1 MLLTSWVRS
10 FRQSLKNRRR
20 GNRRGLDWQTQ
31 SLHSDAGRRSRN
43 TEQLEDRML
52 LTAFVVD
59 QQFVDANSGSI
70 NISNSTID
78 VDSDG
83 TPEFDSIV
91 FDDATISGVG
101 GVGINVNLSD
111 LTLNRIVFQGVQL
124 GDQATG
130 DNQTSGIN
138 ITLNNIDLEAIA
150 FDDTT
155 VFSGFG
161 GGVDVDL
168 TDVQVRDLT
177 FFDSSVIGGLNAGVS
192 IDVASVSRNA
202 SINELAISGTTI
214 DGLSITAVGLQKPVI
229 GVSQTNPIV
238 VTVPDHGLQT
248 GAEVKIQGVGGVAAA
263 NTRATITVLDEN
275 TFSLDNVD
283 GSLESAYSGGGTLT
297 ATTDLNNVRIVESN
311 ITGTSGQDGIAISL
325 TDARAPGLTIQENVA
340 IDSIDLSMTRTP
352 IDGLQIRDN
361 ETINAN
367 RPQVN
372 AINFD
377 LNESTLTNIV
387 IDGNVVDGS
396 ASASGGE
403 GVVFNSV
410 DSNVYGSFANN
421 TVQSTLGSGLKF
433 VGSASA
439 AFQTENRGPLV
450 FDFSSLFAETSLTAT
465 ATANA
470 TTLQVVDGRAFQ
482 AQQVVLIGDEQLFVE
497 AVSGN
502 TLTVRRGER
511 GTLALEHASGSR
523 VRSVSSSASGVPRTI
538 SGNTFDS
545 NSGAGVS
552 ADLAPGASLVA
563 DLTTNTFLFNEGGG
577 VDVTAKDTR
586 AVETEIARGGISRT
600 STTLNVVDASVFGDF
615 ETPFD
620 IAIEGEVLTVTS
632 ISGNTL
638 TVLRGVNGT
647 AASFHDTNTK
657 VYSTA
662 GDGFVLN
669 IGGVSDADGNIF
681 DRNLTG
687 AISVTLQDEAAGVV
701 DIRNNVIVSTDDPL
715 FNRAGNG
722 TVPTDVQ
729 SEAHAIE
736 IQLVGTQVDDEA
748 TAILRRST
756 IDGNLI
762 GARTVALLA
771 TDVPLGSSSFSVDD
785 ASVFVAGEQVRIDS
799 EVLTIA
805 GISTV
810 TNVLTLTGGTTQVH
824 AAGAP
829 ILPLTGINDGVTT
842 PVSASNEGRGI
853 DVFFE
858 EQTAVEDLQIT
869 NNFIV
874 ANQNDGVRIR
884 REDDGVARTVNPA
897 VGQNRAITIA
907 SNTINANAENPTE
920 EVLDPGVTEEFGA
933 GVEIISL
940 NGSQDVLDVE
950 VRDNSIIGNRNGNA
964 GLLRDGRGV
973 LIRAE
978 ADSQV
983 LVDIIRNTIT
993 FHDGDGIRYETRED
1007 SATDLRDITGRIL
1020 SNTISMNDGDGID
1033 LQGHFGFY
1041 QDPVVIGQAGVDSEG
1056 RSLGNIIT
1064 NNQNHGIQVIRGGNL
1079 TVTNNDLSG
1088 NGRGRD
1094 ARLGQNTGSD
1104 VSFESSDGGAT
1115 SIIGSGL
1122 FVSPF
1127 FDPIGSQDTVNIV
1140 VDQNTITGNTQMGID
1155 INAETGAT
1163 NVFSTIRDNQVTGN
1177 LNDGIEISG
1186 SINTTLL
1193 GNDVQSNAGRGL
1205 DILNYNSS
1213 DSNYLIGD
1221 GLETGRNTFVGNG
1234 HEGVFYVNSAESQNQ
1249 NLISSDPDT
1258 MRADGSIATSP
1269 NAILQIDTNTI
1280 SDNGQT
1286 TTFSASGLVMR
1297 IGSADGGT
1305 GFFDSND
1312 PGDEV
1317 GVGAPYGD
1325 SNSALGLFGTIS
1337 ARTNARV
1344 VSNAFEGNFG
1354 DDVQIIPF
1362 VSTVDPGHTT
1372 GEWHDAGQTNSPNF
1386 AVGTH
1391 NSDPL
1396 ARLNLDFS
1404 GNSGNGIDVISPVFL
1419 SSYDSLDRTFKSRDS
1434 ADSQEAGQVDG
1445 DGSAGGPFPNG
1456 VRERSITQIPARTGQ
1471 GIGFWDGIAGFA
1483 LEPIVSIN
1491 PADTPVDIVD
1501 VRDGVLA
1508 VDGTEDLIVTTATP
1522 HGFTDGFGGFASF
1535 NESVQIAGVRGQT
1548 AIGSQ
1553 LHTANGS
1560 YYIDVLSPTTF
1571 SLRGTAGHGG
1581 PDYSFGG
1588 TATQTP
1594 GGTFLYPGV
1603 GPSTLRIANG
1613 FDTSG
1618 SNPQN
1623 EFDGGDNF
1631 TDTTITHAW
1640 ETWVPLDEVNG
1651 VITDVQVSPTAGSVR
1666 ITSPNHG
1673 LNTHRTIRIDGV
1685 LGAEEINTNST
1696 RVTVIDADTF
1706 DIVGG
1711 LDDPY
1716 IQGGEW
1722 VTVDHSFIAPAS
1734 PTFALTDVVDV
1745 SPDPLASNVG
1755 VVTVNFTEPIT
1766 NVSIDDFRLTRDGR
1780 PVDISGISVVQVTP
1794 QQYTLDLSSV
1804 TAAEGQYNL
1813 TVDNTFPEA
1822 SIVAPSDTS
1831 LLGPIGVVTINFT
1844 ENVTG
1849 VDITDFILTRD
1860 VGDGNGAVAQ
1870 NLTALQD
1877 SNGVFGANLA
1887 VTQVSASQYSIDLSG
1902 ITDEVGSYRLSLLAP
1917 RADVTIDPIVQP
1929 NSAGNPIVIR
1939 SQSPHG
1945 LSTGM
1950 EVTIDEVRNDYATG
1964 ADARPNGEQFIITV
1978 LDEFEFEL
1986 NGTTSNGANASGG
1999 VWRFDPE
2006 IVDEVGRPYGIDN
2019 SSRNDPNNPTLAD
2032 ATITWS
2038 RANAAPVADIVD
2050 IAPDPRNTALDTAR
2064 VVFSEPVRITQVNVT
2079 DFRLT
2084 RDIGNGLVPLDING
2098 TASISAVDPDP
2109 TGAFATTFELT
2120 NLSSFT
2126 GQDATY
2132 RLRLITTDSS
2142 RITDQQGSLLQFE
2155 ATDEWVMVTTGPAP
2169 FILPVFPDPRPNQ
2182 PVNPPLTIPVSFN
2195 EAVTGVDLADA
2206 ATHFTLL
2213 RDIGDGNGPQNVPLI
2228 NPANSQPLTITMISG
2243 TDYQVDLTPVVQDAG
2258 GVLID
2263 GTYTFT
2269 LNRGTGITAVSD
2281 GEELAVDAFDTWV
2294 QDGTAPTAEI
2304 LDLTPNPRVADA
2316 GIVTVRFSEQVVG
2329 VASLNAATDFQ
2340 LTLDIGDG
2348 NGPQPISIAGIPV
2361 RPIAPV
2367 DFSGT
2372 PVADPF
2378 SAGLYSDTFVID
2390 LSDVTAVDGRYVLS
2404 LQDSGGVVD
2413 RAGNTLTATAEV
2425 GSLSGGI
2432 NASVTTITTDDGQ
2445 QYRREDIIE
2454 VDAERML
2461 VLAVSGNGLTVVRAQ
2476 DGTAAASHADGA
2488 VIRKVT
2494 STVWTLIAKE
2504 PDSPI
2509 IDSTFPVPA
2518 VVTNPRV
2525 VDPAFSLQRQ
2535 LIPNAAVGDAVETFF
2550 VDVTPPSV
2558 VPGSVNVTPDPRST
2572 AVGILTIDFTEPV
2585 AGFNLTDLVLT
2596 RDGNPVSLNGLT
2608 LNQVTQSRYTID
2620 LNLTTGAPGDYV
2632 LSIQG
2637 AGSLIE
2643 DLAGNPI
2650 SATLINLDSW
2660 TVENIGPSATVS
2672 VTPDPR
2678 TTPANNVQVSFTKE
2692 VEVAQVDVSDFKL
2705 ERDTGSGFTD
2715 IVLTGASIVAN
2726 SPSGGFDDSFT
2737 LDLSAAGLTDV
2748 EATYRL
2754 TLVASDSGI
2763 VDLAGIELTSD
2774 ASDIWVLDNTN
2785 PTVDI
2790 IDIAP
2795 DPRQTE
2801 VQTVNII
2808 FNEGVT
2814 GVDIADFVLLKDS
2827 APVDISG
2834 LTVTQQTALRYT
2846 LDLSSVTTDDATY
2859 ELRLVTTDGATPIQ
2873 DLGGNALLADGTLG
2887 VADTAALD
2895 GWFKGVDIV
2904 NPTVDIVDVSTPRA
2918 NAVGIV
2924 TLRFSEDVVGVDIND
2939 IELELDTGSGSN
2951 PVDISGLVVN
2961 PSPGSATEYQLD
2973 LSTVTSTQG
2982 TYTLRVV
2989 TTDVGSPIVD
2999 AAGNALAQSFGA
3011 GVADEITFVVQ
3022 TIDPA
3027 ATIET
3032 VTPDPRLRAVGVL
3045 SVTFSQPVQ
3054 GVDLADF
3061 TLTRDTG
3068 SGAQPVSLRNA
3079 TLEQSPAGADEYF
3092 LDLSKTTGSDGVY
3105 TLTLTAEGS
3114 GITAISTGDPMTSDA
3129 IESWATITTITV
3141 NTMND
3146 TVDVS
3151 PGDGVVADSS
3161 GNVSLRAAI
3170 MEANALAG
3178 DDVVVLPAGE
3188 YTLSIGG
3195 VGEDFGASGD
3205 LDVRDVGSRLT
3216 IRGAGAD
3223 VTTIDAA
3230 SLERVFHVF
3239 AGATLDIEGVT
3250 ITGGLVTGS
3259 EDGGGLR
3266 NDGGTVTITDSVITG
3281 NVSQDDAGGINNTGN
3296 LTLTRVTVSDNSAAR
3311 TGGGVR
3317 NSGQLTIVESTI
3329 GGEHDAT
3336 DPLAPDFRNT
3346 AVLGGGGIINLTGGT
3361 LTASNSTISGNVS
3374 TTSQGAGLFSI
3385 GRGTLTNVTV
3395 SNNEA
3400 AAEGG
3405 GIAVAGG
3412 LTELRNTVVA
3422 GNVSTTST
3430 VDIFDAT
3437 AGASLD
3443 SSGNN
3448 LIGDNTGAAVAFP
3461 DPAPNPNPNLNGD
3474 FVGTAA
3480 TPIDPLLGAL
3490 TDNGGATLTHSPLF
3504 GSPLIDAGGL
3514 TSSVLDQR
3522 GITRDLNG
3530 VDIGAVEFGG
3540 FFVNS
3545 TADSIDVNP
3554 GDGIVADSF
3563 GRRTLRAAIMEA
3575 NALPGENAIQLGE
3588 GTHELSLTE
3597 IDTTPPTADIV
3608 DVTPDPLSAQSTLL
3622 DPVDEIVVNF
3632 SEPVQGIDLLD
3643 ASTNFTLTFDDGTGP
3658 VPVPL
3663 TGITVRQDSD
3673 TQYVLEG
3680 LTTLLSQ
3687 DGLYDLR
3694 LITTGITD
3702 FALAPNTLTDDLLAP
3717 AANVGAFDSFV
3728 RGADVFAPTAILS
3741 QVTTPRT
3748 TNPGAVSL
3756 TFSESVFG
3764 VDLSS
3769 NPANFSLAYD
3779 DDGGAGPNAPQVVAL
3794 NAVAVQQITASEYVL
3809 DLTTVLDFSGLT
3821 DPGEYSLT
3829 FDGTAT
3835 TIFDFSAN
3843 QFTGTPL
3850 STTWVIQPDTTPP
3863 SADIV
3868 DISPDPRIGAV
3879 GVTTIDFTEDVTG
3892 VDLANADTDFDLF
3905 RDIDGFGAGAAATK
3919 IDISGLTVTQV
3930 TDSQYTVDLSTVTAG
3945 DGEYRFV
3952 VRTDGMV
3959 RDLAG
3964 ALLDS
3969 TLGAGDVAE
3978 DFWATGDTFVSVSSV
3993 DAASFGDLDI
4003 TSGDL
4008 VIIGSSESTSIID
4021 ANQIDRVF
4029 DVFSGTSL
4037 SLQNLTVTGGQ
4048 TVGGNDGG
4056 GVRSFGTLAVADS
4069 TLTGNTT
4076 DANGG
4081 AIYTAAAGTASTL
4094 SGNITATDAALAVS
4108 NVAVFPTQP
4117 GFVILVGNEQ
4127 MRVESI
4133 NGAVFS
4139 VTRAVNGSTATVHSA
4154 GATVSLVDLSLSNT
4168 TIVTNNADFGAG
4180 VFNDGGTVTV
4190 TGSSIENNVAATD
4203 GGGVYNDR
4211 TATLNVVGSTL
4222 VLNSSGRDGGGVY
4235 NNDSATT
4242 SISDSTLNGN
4252 IAVRNGGGLFN
4263 EIVAVANLNNTRFSA
4278 NTAGDGGGVYNEDGQ
4293 VVISGGSLIANVSS
4307 GDGGGLLATSSAV
4320 TTVDGTSI
4328 SGNRSAG
4335 DGGAFANDGSLNIS
4349 NSTVASNTADGDGAA
4364 IANSS
4369 VVSIDTVTFSANAA
4383 VGSGGAIYNQS
4394 VGNVNLAAS
4403 TISNNTAGADGGGIA
4418 NVGSARLTFGTST
4431 LDGNTAGNRGGG
4443 LFHSSAVTATVTEG
4457 TISNNSAANGGGIGA
4472 LGAIQATNSTVSGNQ
4487 ASANGGGIN
4496 NGADSTYLNV
4506 TIVNNSADANGG
4518 GVFNSSLFG
4527 PARLKNTIVA
4537 RNTAATGADVNGD
4550 GFVSQGNNL
4559 IGDGS
4564 TVTVFVNGIGGNLV
4578 GATGTEID
4586 PLISPLQDNGGATV
4600 THALLFGSPARD
4612 AGNNVGVT
4620 ANDQRGFDRRFD
4632 GDGDG
4637 TTTVDIGA
4645 FESGLTV
4652 NSFLDTVDVNPGDR
4666 SSADLAGNSTLRAA
4680 IMEAN
4685 AQPGAD
4691 SIVLLPGTYRLTLA
4705 GRDENNALA
4714 GDLDVTET
4722 LTIIGAGDGSTIIDA
4737 AGLDRA
4743 FHVIAGASLNLMG
4756 VTVINGD
4763 ADLGGAI
4770 LNQGELNLQNVS
4782 VSDSSARLGGGIYND
4797 ITQGELDGSILAGD
4811 TTITVS
4817 DVTDFPRQAGFT
4829 ITIDSEELR
4838 VDSISGSTFTV
4849 TRGVNG
4855 TVANAHVDGAT
4866 VTFSGTATV
4875 SLNDANVINNEA
4887 LLNGGGIYNN
4897 DQLVISTST
4906 VSSNVAGVRGG
4917 GIYNTETV
4925 TIDESTLDGNLA
4937 EVNGGAIYNEGTVNG
4952 AFSSVTITGSTLSN
4966 NEAGVQGGAIF
4977 NSDRLTLN
4985 NSTISGNSTGS
4996 EGGAIYNTGVSQQ
5009 VTSTVAQAS
5018 LTVVLDFIEPGQA
5031 PFVDAIGNPQGAF
5044 DVTAFGFQASEF
5056 DIVTQAVLDTV
5067 NQHYLAIPT
5076 SDIDGRS
5083 PIPQDMQ
5090 LDIEFVIGDV
5100 GTAPSNGATEFYYV
5114 TIGSDL
5120 SGTAPLGV
5128 AFLSSIR
5135 NAAGNPNG
5143 AFNSGDPV
5151 GTVYSD
5157 NIQGLGGLTPSNALT
5172 SGDLFFTANAIA
5184 GTTSHEIGHAL
5195 SLLHLNSAGA
5205 VTPTGAGPIMGT
5217 GAIDTPNQ
5225 ARILTREFAY
5235 TGQNAQAGGATQMHV
5250 QQLVGALG
5258 LRAAPV
5264 TSQSPGVGFLNISNS
5279 TIVNNT
5285 SDLEGGGIVNATG
5298 STAQLRNSIVAANV
5312 ANNANATA
5320 LNADNDVRGAFTS
5333 LNTNF
5338 IGDSGTASG
5347 FINGFR
5353 GDQVGSEFSPLDP
5366 VFGALASNGGGTQT
5380 HELLPGS
5387 PAIDAGDNS
5396 GGEPT
5401 DQRNGQ
5407 RPTDTTADIGA
5418 FEVQQNSLRITDVTA
5433 VEGNSGS
5440 TEFIFSVVL
5449 DVATAEPITVSY
5461 GTIQGTATQ
5470 GSDFLGMAG
5479 TLVFAP
5485 GELSKTITVEVNG
5498 DTTTES
5504 NEEFIV
5510 QLFNPINAVVSDG
5523 QGVGTILND
5532 DAIVTFADVE
5542 VVEGDSGSATATFNV
5557 VLSNATSESISL
5569 GYQTAAGTATPGL
5582 SAVGGDYIEAS
5593 GTLTFAPGETS
5604 KSFTVAVNGDTTV
5617 EDFETFVANLTLT
5630 SGSVQLPDPQA
5641 VGTIQNDDI
5650 AFVDISD
5657 ETVTELT
5664 GANNSVSFTVAL
5676 TTLNAFDV
5684 TVDVQTVD
5692 GTATSGND
5700 YVALPPTTVT
5710 IPAGMLSV
5718 TQDVTVI
5725 GDTDFE
5731 GGATG
5736 TPETFDLE
5744 YVMNTITR
5752 DGGIAS
5758 GTLGNSG
5765 TASITD
5771 DELPPTVWVIR
5782 VNGAGTQGEVL
5793 RDGTDDGVFNPLF
5806 VRNFN
5811 LTGASETVDGDPGTQ
5826 NDRFIVDFVNGNPI
5840 PDGGLFINGG
5850 DQTSGDSLEVID
5862 GSGTF
5867 TFDSVVYTST
5877 DFDAGTILIDDG
5889 DTVPLVRT
5897 ITYDELEPV
5906 LDTVAAV
5913 DRTFTINSVA
5923 NPGDHRIDV
5932 ADAGGRT
5939 IISDNGTT
5947 AFESVEFANPTN
5959 SLTLNAGD
5967 GSNTITVGA
5976 LDATFAAAVN
5986 AGTRSVTINA
5996 EDGADNLD
6004 ATATNIALSLVG
6016 GDGADTLLSGGQ
6028 MDTIDGGAG
6037 NDSLDGGAGNDSLVG
6052 GADDDIAKGG
6062 AGIDTIDGGAGNDSI
6077 EGGAD
6082 GDTLIGGTEDDTILG
6097 EDGDDNIDGGT
6108 GADSL
6113 DGGAG
6118 NDTITGG
6125 DGGDEI
6131 AGGSGQDSL
6140 DGGGDADTIDGGAD
6154 NDVVL
6159 GGSGTDVVAGG
6170 DGDDSVDGG
6179 ADNDTLSGGGGMDTL
6194 NGGTGDDQV
6203 SEVAVDAE
6211 SIVLT
6216 DTTLTVGGLADSVTS
6231 VDEFILT
6238 GGDLSSFIDA
6248 SGYTLG
6254 NVTISGEGGDD
6265 TLIGSQGDDFINGGS
6280 GNDTLTGG
6288 LGNDSML
6295 GGAGSD
6301 SADGG
6306 SANDTLIGNSGNDT
6320 LNGGAGLDSIDGGSG
6335 NDIIDGGDD
6344 SDTVLA
6350 GAGSDSVDGG
6360 LGNDRIL
6367 GQGQDDT
6374 LNGDDG
6380 DDTLIGGTGGDMIRG
6395 GAGIDNLNGNSGRD
6409 DLDGGADDDTAFG
6422 GAGQDTLTG
6431 GQGIDNLDGQGS
6443 SFDTIRIV
6451 GEATDDVFTLDRSNN
6466 FNLLR
6471 KTSGTTY
6478 GVNFKRTETIEINT
6492 FDGNDTINVI
6502 GDLLGSDGDAAFV
6515 VDFGNGNNSLDAS
6528 LNTDAGKRFVVTA
6541 GTGNDTLVGSAGD
6554 DNLNGASG
6562 DDSIEGGSGEDT
6574 LTGAA
6579 GADVLNGGAGAD
6591 LINGG
6596 TENDTIS
6603 GGSEIDTLNAGDGDD
6618 SVRGGDGNDLINGED
6633 GNDLLYGDAGNDS
6646 ILGGRD
6652 DDSIDG
6658 GANDDTIFGERGFD
6672 VIKGG
6677 DGTDSLVGGD
6687 HNDTIDGGNGN
6698 DLVNGN
6704 LGNDVLLGGA
6714 DNDTILGGSDA
6725 DTLVGG
6731 TGADDIR
6738 GQGSSGDIQVGET
6751 ALAGTAD
6758 DTPDA
6763 GDTFDSVAEIDNA
6776 FVLDTAILDKLNSF

>member
-161 GGVDVDL
+161 GGVDIDL
-168 TDVQVRDLT
+168 VDVQMQDLT
-177 FFDSSVIGGLNAGVS
+177 FFNSSVVGGLNAGVS

-202 SINELAISGTTI
+202 SIDELAISGTTI

-450 FDFSSLFAETSLTAT
+450 FDFSSLFAETSLAAT

-502 TLTVRRGER
+502 ILTVRRGER

-563 DLTTNTFLFNEGGG
+563 DLTTNTFRFNEGGG

-785 ASVFVAGEQVRIDS
+785 ASVFVVGEQVRIDS

-824 AAGAP
+824 ASGAP

-842 PVSASNEGRGI
+842 PISASNEGRGI

-1079 TVTNNDLSG
+1079 TVTNNNLSG

-1104 VSFESSDGGAT
+1104 VSFGSSDGGAT

-1127 FDPIGSQDTVNIV
+1127 FEPIGSQGTVNIV

-1155 INAETGAT
+1155 INAETGST

-1205 DILNYNSS
+1205 DILNYNTS

-1305 GFFDSND
+1305 GLFDSND

-1445 DGSAGGPFPNG
+1445 NGSAGGPFPNG

-1999 VWRFDPE
+1999 VWRFDPG

-2109 TGAFATTFELT
+2109 AGAFATTFDLRD
-2120 NLSSFT
+2120 LSSFT

-2169 FILPVFPDPRPNQ
+2169 FVLPVFPDPRPNQ
-2182 PVNPPLTIPVSFN
+2182 LVNPPLTIPVSFN
-2195 EAVTGVDLADA
+2195 EAVTGVDLANA

-2269 LNRGTGITAVSD
+2269 LNRETGIVAVSD

-2348 NGPQPISIAGIPV
+2348 NGPQSVNIAGIPV
-2361 RPIAPV
+2361 RPVAPV
-2367 DFSGT
+2367 DFSGA

-2404 LQDSGGVVD
+2404 LRDSGGVVD
-2413 RAGNTLTATAEV
+2413 RAGNTLTATVAV
-2425 GSLSGGI
+2425 GALSGGI

-2454 VDAERML
+2454 VGTERML
-2461 VLAVSGNGLTVVRAQ
+2461 VLAVSGDELTVARAQ
-2476 DGTAAASHADGA
+2476 DGTAAASHSDGTA
-2488 VIRKVT
+2488 IRKVT

-2504 PDSPI
+2504 PDTPI

-2550 VDVTPPSV
+2550 VDVTPPAV

-2585 AGFNLTDLVLT
+2585 VGFNLTDLVLT
-2596 RDGNPVSLNGLT
+2596 RDGNPVSLNGLV

-2620 LNLTTGAPGDYV
+2620 LNLTTGASGDYV

-2650 SATLINLDSW
+2650 SASLINLDSW
-2660 TVENIGPSATVS
+2660 TVENIGPSATVV
-2672 VTPDPR
+2672 VTQDPR

-2715 IVLTGASIVAN
+2715 IVLIGASIVAN

-2763 VDLAGIELTSD
+2763 VDQAGIELSAD
-2774 ASDIWVLDNTN
+2774 AFDVWVLDNTN

-2795 DPRQTE
+2795 DPRQAE
-2801 VQTVNII
+2801 VGAVNII
-2808 FNEGVT
+2808 FDEGVT
-2814 GVDIADFVLLKDS
+2814 GVDINDFVLVRDTGS
-2827 APVDISG
+2827 GFVAVDISS
-2834 LTVTQQTALRYT
+2834 LAVVQQTALRYT
-2846 LDLSSVTTDDATY
+2846 IDLSTVTTVDEATY
-2859 ELRLVTTDGATPIQ
+2859 ELRLVTTDGATPVT
-2873 DLGGNALLADGTLG
+2873 DLAGNALQADGGLG
-2887 VADTAALD
+2887 VANVAALD
-2895 GWFKGVDIV
+2895 RWFRGVDVV
-2904 NPTVDIVDVSTPRA
+2904 NPTVDISDVATPRA
-2918 NAVGIV
+2918 NAAEVV
-2924 TLRFSEDVVGVDIND
+2924 TLTFSEDVSGVDIGD
-2939 IELELDTGSGSN
+2939 VELLLDTGGGAN
-2951 PVDISGLVVN
+2951 PVDISGLVVT
-2961 PSPGSATEYQLD
+2961 PLPGSATDYQID
-2973 LSTVTSTQG
+2973 LSSSTITQG

-2989 TTDVGSPIVD
+2989 TTDATSPIVD
-2999 AAGNALAQSFGA
+2999 VAGNALAASFGP

-3022 TIDPA
+3022 TIDPSA
-3027 ATIET
+3027 VFTS
-3032 VTPDPRLRAVGVL
+3032 VTPDPRLRDAGIVT
-3045 SVTFSQPVQ
+3045 VTFTQDVQ
-3054 GVDLADF
+3054 GVDISDF
-3061 TLTRDTG
+3061 SLTRD
-3068 SGAQPVSLRNA
+3068 SGVGPQPVSLQNVSVI
-3079 TLEQSPAGADEYF
+3079 EDPSGPGASQYVI
-3092 LDLSKTTGSDGVY
+3092 DLTSVTGSDGVY
-3105 TLTLTAEGS
+3105 VLTLTAEGS
-3114 GITAISTGDPMTSDA
+3114 GVTAISTGDPMTSDA
-3129 IESWATITTITV
+3129 VESWTTITTITV
-3141 NTMND
+3141 NTTDD
-3146 TVDVS
+3146 TVDVD
-3151 PGDGVVADSS
+3151 PGDGVVADAG

-3178 DDVVVLPAGE
+3178 DDTIVVPAGT
-3188 YTLSIGG
+3188 YAFTLGG
-3195 VGEDFGASGD
+3195 VGENSSATGD
-3205 LDVRDVGSRLT
+3205 LDITETTGSLT
-3216 IRGAGAD
+3216 IIGAGAGST
-3223 VTTIDAA
+3223 VIDAQ
-3230 SLERVFHVF
+3230 SLERVFHILG
-3239 AGATLDIEGVT
+3239 GATLNLEGVT
-3250 ITGGLVTGS
+3250 VTGGLVTGS
-3259 EDGGGLR
+3259 EDGGGIR
-3266 NDGGTVTITDSVITG
+3266 NDGGTVTIVDSVITG
-3281 NVSQDDAGGINNTGN
+3281 NVSQDDAGGINNTGD
-3296 LTLTRVTVSDNSAAR
+3296 LTLTRVTVSDNSATR
-3311 TGGGVR
+3311 TGGGIR
-3317 NSGQLTIVESTI
+3317 NAGNLTITASTI
-3329 GGEHDAT
+3329 GGT
-3336 DPLAPDFRNT
+3336 SDPSDPAVPDLRNT
-3346 AVLGGGGIINLTGGT
+3346 SALAGGGIVNLGTGVLT
-3361 LTASNSTISGNVS
+3361 LNNSTIAGNVA
-3374 TTSQGAGLFSI
+3374 TSSAAQGAGLYSI
-3385 GRGTLTNVTV
+3385 GTASLTNVTI
-3395 SNNEA
+3395 SENEA
-3400 AAEGG
+3400 GGEGG
-3405 GIAVAGG
+3405 GLAVAGG
-3412 LTELRNTVVA
+3412 ATSLLNTLI
-3422 GNVSTTST
+3422 GNNSSVTTASN
-3430 VDIFDAT
+3430 DIFESTND
-3437 AGASLD
+3437 ASLIVT
-3443 SSGNN
+3443 SGNN
-3448 LIGDNTGAAVAFP
+3448 LVENNTGAATAFP
-3461 DPAPNPNPNLNGD
+3461 APGMAGQANVNGD
-3474 FVGTAA
+3474 LVSVF
-3480 TPIDPLLGAL
+3480 PLLGLLA
-3490 TDNGGATLTHSPLF
+3490 DNGGPTATVAVMP
-3504 GSPLIDAGGL
+3504 GSPAIDAGAD
-3514 TSSVLDQR
+3514 TTDATDQR
-3522 GITRDLNG
+3522 GITRALDDFSIPNPGTLG
-3530 VDIGAVEFGG
+3530 IDIGAYETGG

-3545 TADSIDVNP
+3545 LGDTIDVVP
-3554 GDGIVADSF
+3554 GDGIAADQF
-3563 GRRTLRAAIMEA
+3563 GDTTLRAAIMEA
-3575 NALPGENAIQLGE
+3575 NALPGDSTIILADGI
-3588 GTHELSLTE
+3588 HELSLVE
-3597 IDTTPPTADIV
+3597 LDETPPTADIV
-3608 DVTPDPLSAQSTLL
+3608 DVTPDPLSDEASGL
-3622 DPVDEIVVNF
+3622 DPVDEITVNF
-3632 SEPVQGIDLLD
+3632 SEPVQGLDLANAGANFDLTLNDGTTTTAIDL
-3643 ASTNFTLTFDDGTGP
+3643 TG
-3658 VPVPL
+3658 V
-3663 TGITVRQDSD
+3663 TVRMDSD

-3680 LTTLLSQ
+3680 LTSLLAA
-3687 DGLYDLR
+3687 DGLYQLQ
-3694 LITTGITD
+3694 LNTTGITD
-3702 FALAPNTLTDDLLAP
+3702 FALVPNSLAADPADLTGTI
-3717 AANVGAFDSFV
+3717 AASDSFV
-3728 RGADVFAPTAILS
+3728 RGADVFAPTAAIS
-3741 QVTTPRT
+3741 DVATPRS
-3748 TNPGAVSL
+3748 TNPGVVTV
-3756 TFSESVFG
+3756 TFDEPVFG

-3769 NPANFSLAYD
+3769 NPANFTLEYDDGVVSPQTVSLAS
-3779 DDGGAGPNAPQVVAL
+3779 VS
-3794 NAVAVQQITASEYVL
+3794 VQQVSSSVYTL
-3809 DLTTVLDFSGLT
+3809 DLTTVLDFNNLT
-3821 DPGEYSLT
+3821 DIGTYTLT

-3843 QFTGTPL
+3843 VFSGAPL
-3850 STTWVIQPDTTPP
+3850 VETWDVEVDTTSP

-3868 DISPDPRIGAV
+3868 DVSPDPRIGAV
-3879 GVTTIDFTEDVTG
+3879 GVVTVNFTEDVVG
-3892 VDLANADTDFDLF
+3892 VDLTDAETDFDLF
-3905 RDIDGFGAGAAATK
+3905 LDTDGAGGSIAPVQ
-3919 IDISGLTVTQV
+3919 ISLVDSMGNPLVVTQV
-3930 TDSQYTVDLSTVTAG
+3930 SDSEYTIDLTEVTSA
-3945 DGEYRFV
+3945 DGEYTLV
-3952 VRTDGMV
+3952 LTTDGSV
-3959 RDLAG
+3959 EDG
-3964 ALLDS
+3964 VGNLLDP
-3969 TLGAGDVAE
+3969 TLGAGVTAE
-3978 DFWATGDTFVSVSSV
+3978 DMWLTGDSLEST
-3993 DAASFGDLDI
+3993 DRAGAFGDLDI
-4003 TSGDL
+4003 RDSNADGQLT
-4008 VIIGSSESTSIID
+4008 IIGSGAGVSIID
-4021 ANQIDRVF
+4021 ANSIDRVF
-4029 DVFSGTSL
+4029 DVDGTSRL
-4037 SLQNLTVTGGQ
+4037 RLQNLTVTGGQ
-4048 TVGGNDGG
+4048 VVGGKDGAGIRSEGLVVLSGAEITGNSAAGNG
-4056 GVRSFGTLAVADS
+4056 GAVYTTSTASSTTLAVSASLTATTISVANAGALGTATPGFLILVGSEQMLVTGVAGD
-4069 TLTGNTT
+4069 TLTVVRGVNASTP
-4076 DANGG
+4076 
-4081 AIYTAAAGTASTL
+4081 AAHSVGETVSLLHLSVSESTL
-4094 SGNITATDAALAVS
+4094 SGNS
-4108 NVAVFPTQP
+4108 
-4117 GFVILVGNEQ
+4117 
-4127 MRVESI
+4127 
-4133 NGAVFS
+4133 
-4139 VTRAVNGSTATVHSA
+4139 
-4154 GATVSLVDLSLSNT
+4154 
-4168 TIVTNNADFGAG
+4168 ADFGAG
-4180 VFNDGGTVTV
+4180 VFVDDGTASIV
-4190 TGSSIENNVAATD
+4190 SSSLQGNTATTD
-4203 GGGVYNDR
+4203 GGAVYVDQ
-4211 TATLNVVGSTL
+4211 AASVDVSGST
-4222 VLNSSGRDGGGVY
+4222 VIGNSAGRDGGGFY
-4235 NNDSATT
+4235 NNATAA
-4242 SISDSTLNGN
+4242 LNLTDTTVGGN
-4252 IAVRNGGGLFN
+4252 SAVRDGGGLFN
-4263 EIVAVANLNNTRFSA
+4263 EIVATATLTNTRFSA
-4278 NTAGDGGGVYNEDGQ
+4278 NSATNGGGINNQDG
-4293 VVISGGSLIANVSS
+4293 VVSVTGGSLIANMASEDGGGVFTSSSATTTLTSATLSGNVATRDGGAVRNDGTMTVTSVNLAGNSADRDGGAIFNNRTLTISDSMFTGNTAAGSGGALDLNSNGVVSLTS
-4307 GDGGGLLATSSAV
+4307 STLRGNTATANGGGIANGGASQLTLSEMTLDGNQATGDGGGL
-4320 TTVDGTSI
+4320 
-4328 SGNRSAG
+4328 
-4335 DGGAFANDGSLNIS
+4335 FS
-4349 NSTVASNTADGDGAA
+4349 NSSFTA
-4364 IANSS
+4364 
-4369 VVSIDTVTFSANAA
+4369 VVSGT
-4383 VGSGGAIYNQS
+4383 
-4394 VGNVNLAAS
+4394 
-4403 TISNNTAGADGGGIA
+4403 TISNNQAASGGGVSIAGAIEITNA
-4418 NVGSARLTFGTST
+4418 TLSSNVATS
-4431 LDGNTAGNRGGG
+4431 
-4443 LFHSSAVTATVTEG
+4443 
-4457 TISNNSAANGGGIGA
+4457 
-4472 LGAIQATNSTVSGNQ
+4472 
-4487 ASANGGGIN
+4487 
-4496 NGADSTYLNV
+4496 
-4506 TIVNNSADANGG
+4506 NGG
-4518 GVFNSSLFG
+4518 GVYNTSSATLLGVTVANNMAAGSGGGIFSNNAG
-4527 PARLKNTIVA
+4527 GNASLKNTLVA
-4537 RNTAATGADVNGD
+4537 RNTAGTDVDISGSAFAN
-4550 GFVSQGNNL
+4550 QGNNL
-4559 IGDGS
+4559 IGDGGS
-4564 TVTVFVNGIGGNLV
+4564 VTQFVDGVNGNLV

-4586 PLISPLQDNGGATV
+4586 PLLSPLQDNGGATL

-4612 AGNNVGVT
+4612 NGNNVGVP
-4620 ANDQRGFDRRFD
+4620 AFDQRGFDRRFD

-4637 TTTVDIGA
+4637 NVTVDIGA

-4652 NSFLDTVDVNPGDR
+4652 NSFLDTVDVNPGER
-4666 SSADLAGNSTLRAA
+4666 SSADEDGNSTLRAA

-4685 AQPGAD
+4685 ALPGAD
-4691 SIVLLPGTYRLTLA
+4691 TIVLLPGTYRLTIA
-4705 GRDENNALA
+4705 GQDENNAET
-4714 GDLDVTET
+4714 GDLDITES

-4743 FHVIAGASLNLMG
+4743 FHVIAGASLDLKG

-4763 ADLGGAI
+4763 ATVGGAI
-4770 LNQGELNLQNVS
+4770 LNQGTFLTEDVTISN
-4782 VSDSSARLGGGIYND
+4782 SSAVLGGGIYND
-4797 ITQGELDGSILAGD
+4797 IVEDELVGDISAGD
-4811 TTITVS
+4811 TTLTVD
-4817 DVTDFPRQAGFT
+4817 DVTVFPRQAGFV
-4829 ITIDSEELR
+4829 IQIGSEQLR
-4838 VDSISGSTFTV
+4838 VDSISGSTLTV
-4849 TRGVNG
+4849 TRGFNSTTATGHAEGDIV
-4855 TVANAHVDGAT
+4855 TSVASSVVSLLSTT
-4866 VTFSGTATV
+4866 VTGNA
-4875 SLNDANVINNEA
+4875 A
-4887 LLNGGGIYNN
+4887 LLNGGGLFNN
-4897 DQLVISTST
+4897 DILNLTLSS
-4906 VSSNVAGVRGG
+4906 VSGNSAGIRGG
-4917 GIYNTETV
+4917 GLYNTETATV
-4925 TIDESTLDGNLA
+4925 DRSTFDANVA
-4937 EVNGGAIYNEGTVNG
+4937 EVRGGAIFNEGTT
-4952 AFSSVTITGSTLSN
+4952 SSTPSTVLVAASTLSN
-4966 NEAGVQGGAIF
+4966 NSAGARGGAIF
-4977 NSDRLTLN
+4977 NSQNLT
-4985 NSTISGNSTGS
+4985 
-4996 EGGAIYNTGVSQQ
+4996 
-5009 VTSTVAQAS
+5009 
-5018 LTVVLDFIEPGQA
+5018 
-5031 PFVDAIGNPQGAF
+5031 
-5044 DVTAFGFQASEF
+5044 
-5056 DIVTQAVLDTV
+5056 
-5067 NQHYLAIPT
+5067 
-5076 SDIDGRS
+5076 
-5083 PIPQDMQ
+5083 
-5090 LDIEFVIGDV
+5090 
-5100 GTAPSNGATEFYYV
+5100 
-5114 TIGSDL
+5114 
-5120 SGTAPLGV
+5120 
-5128 AFLSSIR
+5128 
-5135 NAAGNPNG
+5135 
-5143 AFNSGDPV
+5143 
-5151 GTVYSD
+5151 
-5157 NIQGLGGLTPSNALT
+5157 
-5172 SGDLFFTANAIA
+5172 
-5184 GTTSHEIGHAL
+5184 
-5195 SLLHLNSAGA
+5195 
-5205 VTPTGAGPIMGT
+5205 
-5217 GAIDTPNQ
+5217 
-5225 ARILTREFAY
+5225 
-5235 TGQNAQAGGATQMHV
+5235 
-5250 QQLVGALG
+5250 
-5258 LRAAPV
+5258 
-5264 TSQSPGVGFLNISNS
+5264 ISNS
-5279 TIVNNT
+5279 TVSGNLAGGEGAGVFNTGPDSASSGTATVVNSTIVA
-5285 SDLEGGGIVNATG
+5285 NATDFSAGGVFNDAG
-5298 STAQLRNSIVAANV
+5298 STVVLTNSIVAGN
-5312 ANNANATA
+5312 TA
-5320 LNADNDVRGAFTS
+5320 ESSNNDVQGAFVSTR
-5333 LNTNF
+5333 TNF
-5338 IGDSGTASG
+5338 IGDAGDATGLVNGQDGNLVGTTL
-5347 FINGFR
+5347 
-5353 GDQVGSEFSPLDP
+5353 SPIDP
-5366 VFGALASNGGGTQT
+5366 VLGVLASNGGPTQT
-5380 HELLPGS
+5380 HELLVGS

-5396 GGEPT
+5396 GGEPV
-5401 DQRNGQ
+5401 DQRAGR
-5407 RPTDTTADIGA
+5407 RPTDQTSDIGA
-5418 FEVQQNSLRITDVTA
+5418 FEVQANNLSIDDVTMN
-5433 VEGNSGS
+5433 EGSAGS
-5440 TEFIFSVVL
+5440 TFFVFTVLLESAAADPVSVSFG
-5449 DVATAEPITVSY
+5449 TVQDSA
-5461 GTIQGTATQ
+5461 QQ
-5470 GSDFLGMAG
+5470 GSDFLGASG

-5504 NEEFIV
+5504 TEQFFV
-5510 QLFNPINAVVSDG
+5510 RLFNPVNAVLSDN
-5523 QGVGTILND
+5523 QGTGTILND
-5532 DAIVTFADVE
+5532 DAVVTFADVD
-5542 VVEGDSGSATATFNV
+5542 VVEGDSGTSTATFNV
-5557 VLSNATSESISL
+5557 VLSNPTSADITL
-5569 GYQTAAGTATPGL
+5569 GYQTSDGTATEGTL
-5582 SAVGGDYIEAS
+5582 ALGGDYEEAS
-5593 GTLTFAPGETS
+5593 GTLTFIAGETS
-5604 KSFTVAVNGDTTV
+5604 KSFTVTINGDTNV
-5617 EDFETFVANLTLT
+5617 ENFETFLADLTLV
-5630 SGSVQLPDPQA
+5630 SGSVQIPDSQA

-5650 AFVDISD
+5650 AFADISD

-5684 TVDVQTVD
+5684 TVDVQTID

-5752 DGGIAS
+5752 DGSIAS

-5793 RDGTDDGVFNPLF
+5793 RDGTDDGEFNPLF

-5811 LTGASETVDGDPGTQ
+5811 LNLIDASETVDGDPGTQ

-5889 DTVPLVRT
+5889 DTMPLVRT

-6515 VDFGNGNNSLDAS
+6515 VDFGNGNNFLDAS

-6603 GGSEIDTLNAGDGDD
+6603 GGSEVDTLNAGDGDD

>member
-1 MLLTSWVRS
+1 
-10 FRQSLKNRRR
+10 
-20 GNRRGLDWQTQ
+20 
-31 SLHSDAGRRSRN
+31 
-43 TEQLEDRML
+43 ML

-59 QQFVDANSGSI
+59 QQFVDANSGNI

-78 VDSDG
+78 IDSDG

-111 LTLNRIVFQGVQL
+111 LVLNRIVFQGVRL

-138 ITLNNIDLEAIA
+138 LTLNNVDLEAIA

-155 VFSGFG
+155 VFSVFG
-161 GGVDVDL
+161 GGVDIDL
-168 TDVQVRDLT
+168 TDVQMQDLT
-177 FFDSSVIGGLNAGVS
+177 FFDSTVIGGLNAGAS
-192 IDVASVSRNA
+192 IDVASISRNA
-202 SINELAISGTTI
+202 SIDELVISGTTV
-214 DGLSITAVGLQKPVI
+214 DGLSITAVGNQKAVI
-229 GVSQTNPIV
+229 GASQTNPIV
-238 VTVPDHGLQT
+238 VTVPEHGLQT
-248 GAEVKIQGVGGVAAA
+248 GAEVRITGVNGLTAA
-263 NTRATITVLDEN
+263 NTRDTITVLDEN
-275 TFSLDNVD
+275 TFRLDNTD
-283 GSLESAYSGGGTLT
+283 GSSASAYTGGGTVT

-311 ITGTSGQDGIAISL
+311 ITGTSGLDGLAISL
-325 TDARAPGLTIQENVA
+325 TDARAPGLTVQENVG
-340 IDSIDLSMTRTP
+340 IDSIDLSLTRTP

-377 LNESTLTNIV
+377 LNESTLTNII
-387 IDGNVVDGS
+387 IDGNLVDGS

-403 GVVFNSV
+403 GVVFTAV
-410 DSNVYGSFANN
+410 DSNVYGSFSNN
-421 TVQSTLGSGLKF
+421 TIQSTLGSGLKF

-439 AFQTENRGPLV
+439 AFQAENRGPLV
-450 FDFSSLFAETSLTAT
+450 FDFSSFFAETSLTA
-465 ATANA
+465 AIDADDA
-470 TTLQVVDGRAFQ
+470 ILQVFDGRSFQ
-482 AQQVVLIGDEQLFVE
+482 PQQIVLLEDEQLFVE
-497 AVSGN
+497 AVNGN

-511 GTLALEHASGSR
+511 GTLALSHASGSR
-523 VRSVSSSASGVPRTI
+523 LRSVSTSASGVPRTI
-538 SGNTFDS
+538 SRNIFTS
-545 NSGAGVS
+545 NAGAGVF
-552 ADLAPGASLVA
+552 ADLAQGASLVA
-563 DLTTNTFLFNEGGG
+563 DLTTNTFSFNQGGG
-577 VDVTAKDTR
+577 VDVTATDTR

-600 STTLNVVDASVFGDF
+600 ATTLNIVDASVFGDF

-620 IAIEGEVLTVTS
+620 LAIEGEVLTVAS
-632 ISGNTL
+632 ITGNTL

-647 AASFHDTNTK
+647 AAAFHDANTK
-657 VYSTA
+657 VYSA
-662 GDGFVLN
+662 SGDGLVLN
-669 IGGVSDADGNIF
+669 VGGSTTDGNTF

-687 AISVTLQDEAAGVV
+687 AISVTLRDQAAGAV

-715 FNRAGNG
+715 FNRAGDG
-722 TVPTDVQ
+722 SVPTDVQ
-729 SEAHAIE
+729 SEAHAIQ
-736 IQLVGTQVDDEA
+736 IQLVGTQIDDEA
-748 TAILRRST
+748 NAILRRSV

-762 GARTVALLA
+762 GTRSSAVLT
-771 TDVPLGSSSFSVDD
+771 TDVPLGSSAFTVDD
-785 ASVFVAGEQVRIDS
+785 ASKFVTGEQVRIDS
-799 EVLTIA
+799 EIVTIT

-810 TNVLTLTGGTTQVH
+810 TNVLTITGGTTQVH
-824 AAGAP
+824 TTGTP

-842 PVSASNEGRGI
+842 PVSASNEGRGV

-869 NNFIV
+869 NNIIV

-884 REDDGVARTVNPA
+884 REDDGIARTVNP
-897 VGQNRAITIA
+897 VSGQNRAITIA
-907 SNTINANAENPTE
+907 GNTINANAENPTE
-920 EVLDPGVTEEFGA
+920 EQLDPGVDEEFGA

-950 VRDNSIIGNRNGNA
+950 VRDNAIIGNRNVNVGT
-964 GLLRDGRGV
+964 LTTGRGV

-993 FHDGDGIRYETRED
+993 FHDGDGIRYESRED

-1041 QDPVVIGQAGVDSEG
+1041 QEPVVIGQVGVDSEG

-1064 NNQNHGIQVIRGGNL
+1064 DNQNHGIQVLRGGNL

-1094 ARLGQNTGSD
+1094 PRLGEDAGTD
-1104 VSFESSDGGAT
+1104 VSFGSSDGGAT

-1127 FDPIGSQDTVNIV
+1127 FEPIGSQDTVSIV
-1140 VDQNTITGNTQMGID
+1140 VDLNTISGNSQMGID
-1155 INAETGAT
+1155 INAETGFT
-1163 NVFSTIRDNQVTGN
+1163 PNVFSTIRDNQVAGN
-1177 LNDGIEISG
+1177 QNDGIELSG
-1186 SINTTLL
+1186 SIHTTLL

-1205 DILNYNSS
+1205 DILNYAVGIFTSN
-1213 DSNYLIGD
+1213 SNYLIGD
-1221 GLETGRNTFVGNG
+1221 GLESGRNTFVGNG

-1249 NLISSDPDT
+1249 NQISSDPNT
-1258 MRADGSIATSP
+1258 MRNDGSLFASP

-1297 IGSADGGT
+1297 IGSADGGSASY
-1305 GFFDSND
+1305 FSND

-1317 GVGAPYGD
+1317 GVGAPYG
-1325 SNSALGLFGTIS
+1325 SSSTALGLFGAIS

-1344 VSNAFEGNFG
+1344 VGNSFEGNFG
-1354 DDVQIIPF
+1354 DDFQVIPF
-1362 VSTVDPGHTT
+1362 VSTTDPGHTT
-1372 GEWHDAGQTNSPNF
+1372 GTWRDTDDSGMPDPVFGVMSHI
-1386 AVGTH
+1386 
-1391 NSDPL
+1391 SDPL
-1396 ARLNLDFS
+1396 SRLNLDFQ
-1404 GNSGNGIDVISPVFL
+1404 GNSGNGLDVSFNTLVG
-1419 SSYDSLDRTFKSRDS
+1419 YDSPDRTFKSRD
-1434 ADSQEAGQVDG
+1434 AANSQEDGQDDG
-1445 DGSAGGPFPNG
+1445 NGSFGGPFLNLSNPG
-1456 VRERSITQIPARTGQ
+1456 RVRSITQIPARTGQ
-1471 GIGFWDGIAGFA
+1471 GISFFNDGFAGFQ
-1483 LEPIVSIN
+1483 LEPVISVN
-1491 PADTPVDIVD
+1491 EADPAIDIID

-1508 VDGTEDLIVTTATP
+1508 VDGTEDLIVTTSIP
-1522 HGFTDGFGGFASF
+1522 HGYMNLFAPFAFT
-1535 NESVQIAGVRGQT
+1535 NESVQIAGVIGQT
-1548 AIGSQ
+1548 VVGSH

-1560 YYIDVLSPTTF
+1560 YFIDIISPTQF

-1581 PDYSFGG
+1581 PDYLSGG
-1588 TATQTP
+1588 TATQASSSLNNLA
-1594 GGTFLYPGV
+1594 GTFLYPGV
-1603 GPSTLRIANG
+1603 GPSTFRVAHG
-1613 FDTSG
+1613 FDTAG
-1618 SNPQN
+1618 ANPQN

-1631 TDTTITHAW
+1631 HTLTTTHSW
-1640 ETWVPLDEVNG
+1640 ETWVPLDARNG
-1651 VITDVQVSPTAGSVR
+1651 VITDVQVSPAGGIR

-1673 LNTHRTIRIDGV
+1673 LDSFRQIRIDGV
-1685 LGAEEINTNST
+1685 TGAEAIHTSQT
-1696 RVTVIDADTF
+1696 TVTVIDVDTF
-1706 DIVGG
+1706 DIAGA
-1711 LDDPY
+1711 LDDAY
-1716 IQGGEW
+1716 IAGGEW
-1722 VTVDHSFIAPAS
+1722 VTIDHSFIAPAS
-1734 PTFALTDVVDV
+1734 PTFALSDLVDV
-1745 SPDPLASNVG
+1745 SPDPIGSNVG
-1755 VVTVNFTEPIT
+1755 VVTVNFTEPVT
-1766 NVSIDDFRLTRDGR
+1766 NVGIDDFRLTRDGR
-1780 PVDISGISVVQVTP
+1780 PVDISAISVIQINS
-1794 QQYTLDLSSV
+1794 QRYTLDLSSV
-1804 TAAEGQYNL
+1804 TTEEGQYEL
-1813 TVDNTFPEA
+1813 IVDNTFPEA
-1822 SIVAPSDTS
+1822 QIIAPSATS
-1831 LLGPIGVVTINFT
+1831 LLEPIGVVTINFT
-1844 ENVTG
+1844 EDVTG

-1860 VGDGNGAVAQ
+1860 VGDGNGSVAV
-1870 NLTALQD
+1870 NLTGLQD
-1877 SNGVFGANLA
+1877 ANGVFGANLA
-1887 VTQVSASQYSIDLSG
+1887 VAQVSASQYTIDLTG
-1902 ITDEVGSYRLSLLAP
+1902 ITNEVGSYRLSLLAP
-1917 RADVTIDPIVQP
+1917 RADLTVDPITQT
-1929 NSAGNPIVIR
+1929 NMAGNPIVVR

-1950 EVTIDEVRNDYATG
+1950 EVTIDEVLNDYAMG
-1964 ADARPNGEQFIITV
+1964 ADTRPNGERFIITV
-1978 LDEFEFEL
+1978 LDQSEFEL
-1986 NGTTSNGANASGG
+1986 NGTVSNGLNPSFG

-2019 SSRNDPNNPTLAD
+2019 SSRNDPNSPILAD
-2032 ATITWS
+2032 ATIAWN
-2038 RANAAPVADIVD
+2038 RANTAPVADIVD
-2050 IAPDPRNTALDTAR
+2050 IAPDPRNSPLNTAR
-2064 VVFSEPVRITQVNVT
+2064 VVFSEPVRITQVNVS

-2084 RDIGNGLVPLDING
+2084 RDIGSGPVPLSLTGI
-2098 TASISAVDPDP
+2098 ASVSAIDPDS
-2109 TGAFATTFELT
+2109 TNSFATTFELT
-2120 NLSSFT
+2120 NLASFT

-2155 ATDEWVMVTTGPAP
+2155 ATDEWVMVTTGPSP
-2169 FILPVFPDPRPNQ
+2169 FVFPVFPDPRSNQ
-2182 PVNPPLTIPVSFN
+2182 PSNPPLVIPVSFN
-2195 EAVTGVDLADA
+2195 EPVSGVDLANA
-2206 ATHFTLL
+2206 ETHFTLL
-2213 RDIGDGNGPQNVPLI
+2213 RDTGDGSGPQVVPLVD
-2228 NPANSQPLTITMISG
+2228 PSNSMPIPVTMLSG
-2243 TDYQVDLTPVVQDAG
+2243 TDYSVDLTSVVQDSG

-2269 LNRGTGITAVSD
+2269 LNRGAGITADSD
-2281 GEELAVDAFDTWV
+2281 GEELAVDAFDSWV
-2294 QDGTAPTAEI
+2294 QDGTVPTAEI
-2304 LDLTPNPRVADA
+2304 LAVTPNPRVSDV
-2316 GIVTVRFSEQVVG
+2316 GIVTVEFSEPVVG
-2329 VASLNAATDFQ
+2329 VTSLNADTDFR

-2348 NGPQPISIAGIPV
+2348 NGPQAVNIVGISV
-2361 RPIAPV
+2361 RPIATV
-2367 DFSGT
+2367 DGSGT

-2378 SAGLYSDTFVID
+2378 SGGVFSDTFVID
-2390 LSDVTAVDGRYVLS
+2390 LSEVTTVDGRYVLS
-2404 LQDSGGVVD
+2404 LKDSGGVVD
-2413 RAGNTLTATAEV
+2413 QAGNALATSAVVGTL
-2425 GSLSGGI
+2425 LS
-2432 NASVTTITTDDGQ
+2432 AVDDSVTTIVSDDGS
-2445 QYRREDIIE
+2445 QYRSEDIIE

-2461 VLAVSGNGLTVVRAQ
+2461 VLSVDGDTLTVVRAQ
-2476 DGTAAASHADGA
+2476 DGTSAAMHAGGA
-2488 VIRKVT
+2488 TIRNVT

-2504 PDSPI
+2504 ADTPI
-2509 IDSTFPVPA
+2509 IDSVFPVPA

-2550 VDVTPPSV
+2550 VDVTPPAV
-2558 VPGSVNVTPDPRST
+2558 VSGSVNITPDPRST

-2585 AGFNLTDLVLT
+2585 VGFNLTDLVLT

-2608 LNQVTQSRYTID
+2608 LNQITQSRYTID
-2620 LNLTTGAPGDYV
+2620 LNLTTGAAGDYV

-2643 DLAGNPI
+2643 DLAGNAI
-2650 SATLINLDSW
+2650 QASLINLDSW
-2660 TVENIGPSATVS
+2660 TVENIGPSATVL

-2678 TTPANNVQVSFTKE
+2678 TTAANNVQITFTKE
-2692 VEVAQVDVSDFKL
+2692 VEVAQLDTADFRL
-2705 ERDTGSGFTD
+2705 ERDTGSGFTEV
-2715 IVLTGASIVAN
+2715 VLSGATISAD
-2726 SPSGGFDDSFT
+2726 SPSLGFDDSFT

-2748 EATYRL
+2748 EGTYRL
-2754 TLVASDSGI
+2754 TLVASDSDI
-2763 VDLAGIELTSD
+2763 VDGAGIELASD
-2774 ASDIWVLDNTN
+2774 ASDIWVLDNTS

-2801 VQTVNII
+2801 VGTVNII
-2808 FNEGVT
+2808 FSEGVT

-2827 APVDISG
+2827 VPVDISG
-2834 LTVTQQTALRYT
+2834 LTVIQQTALRYT
-2846 LDLSSVTTDDATY
+2846 LDLSSVTVDDATY
-2859 ELRLVTTDGATPIQ
+2859 ELRLLTNDGVTPVQ
-2873 DLGGNALLADGTLG
+2873 DFAGNALPVDGTLG

-2895 GWFKGVDIV
+2895 GWFKGVDV
-2904 NPTVDIVDVSTPRA
+2904 VDPTVDIIDVLTPRA
-2918 NAVGIV
+2918 NAVGTV
-2924 TLRFSEDVVGVDIND
+2924 TLRFSEDVSGVDIND
-2939 IELELDTGSGSN
+2939 IELSLDTGGG
-2951 PVDISGLVVN
+2951 PALVDISGLVVA
-2961 PSPGSATEYQLD
+2961 PAPGSATEYQLD
-2973 LSTVTSTQG
+2973 LSTVTVTQG
-2982 TYTLRVV
+2982 TYALRVV
-2989 TTDVGSPIVD
+2989 TTDVGTPIVD
-2999 AAGNALAQSFGA
+2999 AAGNSLAQSFGA

-3022 TIDPA
+3022 TIDPS

-3045 SVTFSQPVQ
+3045 SVTFTQEVQ
-3054 GVDLADF
+3054 GVDLTDF

-3068 SGAQPVSLRNA
+3068 SGAQPVSLRNV
-3079 TLEQSPAGADEYF
+3079 TLEQSPAGPDAYF
-3092 LDLSKTTGSDGVY
+3092 LDLSRTTGSDGVY
-3105 TLTLTAEGS
+3105 TLTLTAETS

-3141 NTMND
+3141 NTTND

-3170 MEANALAG
+3170 MESNALAG
-3178 DDVVVLPAGE
+3178 DDVIDLPAGD

-3195 VGEDFGASGD
+3195 VGEDFSASGD

-3239 AGATLDIEGVT
+3239 AGATFDIEGVT
-3250 ITGGLVTGS
+3250 IIGGLVTGS
-3259 EDGGGLR
+3259 EDGGGVR
-3266 NDGGTVTITDSVITG
+3266 NDGGTVSITDSVITG

-3311 TGGGVR
+3311 TGGGIR
-3317 NSGQLTIVESTI
+3317 NSGQLTVVESTI
-3329 GGEHDAT
+3329 GGEHDPT
-3336 DPLAPDFRNT
+3336 DALAPDLRNT
-3346 AVLGGGGIINLTGGT
+3346 AVLGGGGIINLAGGT

-3374 TTSQGAGLFSI
+3374 TTSQGAGLFTV

-3412 LTELRNTVVA
+3412 LIELRNTLVA
-3422 GNVSTTST
+3422 GNASTTAT
-3430 VDIFDAT
+3430 VDMFDAT
-3437 AGASLD
+3437 AGVSLG
-3443 SSGNN
+3443 STGNN
-3448 LIGDNTGAAVAFP
+3448 LIGDNTGATAAFP
-3461 DPAPNPNPNLNGD
+3461 AGNPNANGD
-3474 FVGTAA
+3474 IVGTGV
-3480 TPIDPLLGAL
+3480 TPIDPLLGPLA
-3490 TDNGGATLTHSPLF
+3490 DNGGTTLTHNPLL
-3504 GSPLIDAGGL
+3504 GSPVVDAGGL
-3514 TSSVLDQR
+3514 TSSVRDQR

-3545 TADSIDVNP
+3545 TADSIDINP

-3575 NALPGENAIQLGE
+3575 NALPGTNTIQLGD
-3588 GTHELSLTE
+3588 GSHELSLTE

-3608 DVTPDPLSAQSTLL
+3608 DVAPDPLGAQSTLL

-3632 SEPVQGIDLLD
+3632 SEPVQGINLAD
-3643 ASTNFTLTFDDGTGP
+3643 ASTNFTLTFDDGTGS
-3658 VPVPL
+3658 VAVPL

-3673 TQYVLEG
+3673 TQYVIEG
-3680 LTTLLSQ
+3680 LTALLAQ

-3694 LITTGITD
+3694 LLTTGITD
-3702 FALAPNTLTDDLLAP
+3702 FALAPNTLADDPAAP
-3717 AANVGAFDSFV
+3717 AVNIGSFDTFV
-3728 RGADVFAPTAILS
+3728 RGADVFAPTAMLS
-3741 QVTTPRT
+3741 QVSTPRT
-3748 TNPGAVSL
+3748 TNPGAVTL

-3769 NPANFSLAYD
+3769 NPTNFALTYD
-3779 DDGGAGPNAPQVVAL
+3779 DDGSAGPNVPQVVAL

-3809 DLTTVLDFSGLT
+3809 DLTTVLDFTGLT

-3843 QFTGTPL
+3843 AFTGAPL
-3850 STTWVIQPDTTPP
+3850 STTWLIQPDTTPP

-3892 VDLANADTDFDLF
+3892 VDLTNADTDFDLF
-3905 RDIDGFGAGAAATK
+3905 RDIDGFGTGASATQ

-3930 TDSQYTVDLSTVTAG
+3930 TASQYTVDLSTVTAG

-3952 VRTDGMV
+3952 VRTDGLV
-3959 RDLAG
+3959 VDLAG
-3964 ALLDS
+3964 SPLDA

-3978 DFWATGDTFVSVSSV
+3978 DFWATGDTFASVSLN

-4003 TSGDL
+4003 TAGDL
-4008 VIIGSSESTSIID
+4008 VIIGNAELTSIID

-4037 SLQNLTVTGGQ
+4037 ALQNVTVTGGQ

-4056 GVRSFGTLAVADS
+4056 GVRSLGTLAVTDS
-4069 TLTGNTT
+4069 TLTGNST

-4081 AIYTAAAGTASTL
+4081 AIYTAGTGAASTL
-4094 SGNITATDAALAVS
+4094 SGNITSTDAALTVS
-4108 NVAVFPTQP
+4108 NVAAFPAQP
-4117 GFVILVGNEQ
+4117 GFLILVGNEQ
-4127 MRVESI
+4127 MRVEAI
-4133 NGAVFS
+4133 NGAIFS
-4139 VTRAVNGSTATVHSA
+4139 VTRAVNGSTATVHLA
-4154 GATVSLVDLSLSNT
+4154 GATVFVVDMSLINASV
-4168 TIVTNNADFGAG
+4168 VTNNSDFGAG
-4180 VFNDGGTVTV
+4180 VFNDGGTVV
-4190 TGSSIENNVAATD
+4190 ITGSSVTSNVAVTD

-4211 TATLNVVGSTL
+4211 TATLNVLGSTL
-4222 VLNSSGRDGGGVY
+4222 VSNRAGRDGGGVY
-4235 NNDSATT
+4235 NNDSATA
-4242 SISDSTLNGN
+4242 SITDATVNGN
-4252 IAVRNGGGLFN
+4252 IAARNGGGLFN

-4278 NTAGDGGGVYNEDGQ
+4278 NTAADGGGIYNEDGQ
-4293 VVISGGSLIANVSS
+4293 VVISVGSLIANVSS
-4307 GDGGGLLATSSAV
+4307 GDGGGLFATSSAV
-4320 TTVDGTSI
+4320 TTVDGTSV
-4328 SGNRSAG
+4328 SGNRSGG
-4335 DGGAFANDGSLNIS
+4335 DGGAFANDGSLTIS
-4349 NSTVASNTADGDGAA
+4349 NTTVASNTADGDGAA

-4369 VVSIDTVTFSANAA
+4369 VVSINTATFSANMA
-4383 VGSGGAIYNQS
+4383 VGSGGAIHNES
-4394 VGNVNLAAS
+4394 VGNVTLAAT

-4418 NVGSARLTFGTST
+4418 NTGSGRLTFGAST
-4431 LDGNTAGNRGGG
+4431 LDGNAAGNRGGG
-4443 LFHSSAVTATVTEG
+4443 LFQNSTVTATITEG

-4472 LGAIQATNSTVSGNQ
+4472 PGAIQATNSTVSGNL
-4487 ASANGGGIN
+4487 ASANGGGIE

-4506 TIVNNSADANGG
+4506 TIVNNSAAANGG
-4518 GVFNSSLFG
+4518 GVFNTSIFG

-4537 RNTAATGADVNGD
+4537 RNTGATGADIDGS

-4559 IGDGS
+4559 IGDGGS
-4564 TVTVFVNGIGGNLV
+4564 VTAFINGVSGNLV

-4586 PLISPLQDNGGATV
+4586 PLISPLQDNGGATL

-4637 TTTVDIGA
+4637 TSTVDIGS

-4691 SIVLLPGTYRLTLA
+4691 SIVLLPGTYRLTIA
-4705 GRDENNALA
+4705 GQDENDTRT

-4743 FHVIAGASLNLMG
+4743 IHVLAGASLNLMG
-4756 VTVINGD
+4756 VTVINGN
-4763 ADLGGAI
+4763 ADHGGAI
-4770 LNQGELNLQNVS
+4770 LNQGVLNLQNVTVTS
-4782 VSDSSARLGGGIYND
+4782 SSARLGGGIYND
-4797 ITQGELDGSILAGD
+4797 ITQGVLDGAILSGD

-4817 DVTDFPRQAGFT
+4817 DVTEFPRQAGFN
-4829 ITIDSEELR
+4829 ITIDAEELR

-4855 TVANAHVDGAT
+4855 TQANAHLDDAT
-4866 VTFSGTATV
+4866 VTYVGTATV
-4875 SLNDANVINNEA
+4875 NLTNANVVNNEA

-4897 DQLVISTST
+4897 DQLILSVSS
-4906 VSSNVAGVRGG
+4906 VSSNTAGVRGG

-4925 TIDESTLDGNLA
+4925 TIDQSTLDSNLA
-4937 EVNGGAIYNEGTVNG
+4937 EVNGGAIYNEGTTTG
-4952 AFSSVTITGSTLSN
+4952 PFSSVTVTGSTLSN
-4966 NEAGVQGGAIF
+4966 NEAGALGGAVF
-4977 NSDRLTLN
+4977 NSDRLTID
-4985 NSTISGNSTGS
+4985 NSTVSGNSTGS

-5018 LTVVLDFIEPGQA
+5018 LTVVLDFIEADQL
-5031 PFVDAIGNPQGAF
+5031 PFVDALGRNQGVF
-5044 DVTAFGFQASEF
+5044 DVTSFGFQASQF
-5056 DIVTQAVLDTV
+5056 DTVTQAILDTV

-5076 SDIDGRS
+5076 TDIDGRS

-5120 SGTAPLGV
+5120 SGTAPLGT
-5128 AFLSSIR
+5128 AFLNSIR
-5135 NAAGNPNG
+5135 NSAGNPNG
-5143 AFNSGDPV
+5143 GFNSGDAV
-5151 GTVYSD
+5151 GATYSD
-5157 NIQGLGGLTPSNALT
+5157 NVQGLGGLTPSNALT

-5184 GTTSHEIGHAL
+5184 GTTSHEIGHAV

-5205 VTPTGAGPIMGT
+5205 VTPTGAGPVMGT

-5225 ARILTREFAY
+5225 ARILTREFSFS
-5235 TGQNAQAGGATQMHV
+5235 GQNAQNGNATQMHV

-5258 LRAAPV
+5258 LRDAPV
-5264 TSQSPGVGFLNISNS
+5264 TSQSPGVGLLTISNS

-5285 SDLEGGGIVNATG
+5285 SDLEGGGIVNTSG
-5298 STAQLRNSIVAANV
+5298 STAQLRNSIVASNV
-5312 ANNANATA
+5312 ASNANATA

-5338 IGDSGTASG
+5338 IGDSGTSSG

-5353 GDQVGSEFSPLDP
+5353 GDQVGSELSPLDP
-5366 VFGALASNGGGTQT
+5366 VFGALAINGGTTET

-5396 GGEPT
+5396 GGEPN

-5407 RPTDTTADIGA
+5407 RPTDNTADIGA
-5418 FEVQQNSLRITDVTA
+5418 FEVQQNSIRITDVTA

-5449 DVATAEPITVSY
+5449 DTATAEPITVNY

-5470 GSDFLGMAG
+5470 GSDFLITAG

-5510 QLFNPINAVVSDG
+5510 QLFSPINAVLADA

-5532 DAIVTFADVE
+5532 DAIVTFADV
-5542 VVEGDSGSATATFNV
+5542 VVTEGDSGSATATFSV
-5557 VLSNATSESISL
+5557 VLSNATSEPISL
-5569 GYQTAAGTATPGL
+5569 GYQTAAGTAMPGL
-5582 SAVGGDYIEAS
+5582 SAIGGDYIETS

-5604 KSFTVAVNGDTTV
+5604 KSFTVTVNGDTTV
-5617 EDFETFVANLTLT
+5617 EDAETFVANLTLT

-5641 VGTIQNDDI
+5641 TGTIQNDDI
-5650 AFVDISD
+5650 ALADISSPSI
-5657 ETVTELT
+5657 TELT
-5664 GANNSVSFTVAL
+5664 GSNNTVSFTVGL
-5676 TTLNAFDV
+5676 TTPNAFDV

-5692 GTATSGND
+5692 GTATGGSD
-5700 YVALPPTTVT
+5700 YIALPPTTVT
-5710 IPAGMLSV
+5710 IPAGMTSV
-5718 TQDVTVI
+5718 TQSVTII

-5731 GGATG
+5731 GGVTG
-5736 TPETFDLE
+5736 TPETFNLE
-5744 YVMNTITR
+5744 YVAGTITR
-5752 DGGIAS
+5752 NGATTA
-5758 GTLGNSG
+5758 GTLGTAG

-5782 VNGAGTQGEVL
+5782 ATAANPTTIGEL
-5793 RDGTDDGVFNPLF
+5793 FRDGTDDGVFNPLF
-5806 VRNFN
+5806 ERNFS
-5811 LTGASETVDGDPGTQ
+5811 LTANTETVNGDPGTQ

-5840 PDGGLFINGG
+5840 PDGGLVIDGG
-5850 DQTSGDSLEVID
+5850 DETSGDSLEIVD
-5862 GSGTF
+5862 GSATF

-5877 DFDAGTILIDDG
+5877 GVDSGTIVIDDG
-5889 DTVPLVRT
+5889 VMVPTRTV
-5897 ITYDELEPV
+5897 TYVELEPV

-5923 NPGDHRIDV
+5923 NPGDHVIDV
-5932 ADAGGRT
+5932 ANAGGHT
-5939 IISDNGTT
+5939 IISDNGTS
-5947 AFESVEFANPTN
+5947 AFESVEFTNPT
-5959 SLTLNAGD
+5959 STLTLNAGD
-5967 GSNTITVGA
+5967 GDNTITVGA
-5976 LDATFAAAVN
+5976 LDAGFGA
-5986 AGTRSVTINA
+5986 SFTIDA
-5996 EDGADNLD
+5996 EDGDDSLT
-6004 ATATNIALSLVG
+6004 ATAANIALSIVG
-6016 GDGADTLLSGGQ
+6016 GDGADTILGGTLN
-6028 MDTIDGGAG
+6028 DTIDGGTG
-6037 NDSLDGGAGNDSLVG
+6037 NDSLDGGTGNDSLAG
-6052 GADDDIAKGG
+6052 GADNDTVKGG
-6062 AGIDTIDGGAGNDSI
+6062 AGTDSIDGGAGNDSI
-6077 EGGAD
+6077 EGGSE

-6097 EDGDDNIDGGT
+6097 EDGNDSIDGGT
-6108 GADSL
+6108 GTDSL

-6125 DGGDEI
+6125 DGGDSI
-6131 AGGSGQDSL
+6131 AGGTGQDSL
-6140 DGGGDADTIDGGAD
+6140 DGGGDADTVDGGAD
-6154 NDVVL
+6154 NDTVL
-6159 GGSGTDVVAGG
+6159 GGSGTDIVAGG

-6179 ADNDTLSGGGGMDTL
+6179 SDNDTLSGGGGTDIL
-6194 NGGTGDDQV
+6194 VGGTGDDQV

-6216 DTTLTVGGLADSVTS
+6216 DTTLIVGGLSDSITGV
-6231 VDEFILT
+6231 EAFILT
-6238 GGDLSSFIDA
+6238 GGDLSSSIDA

-6254 NVTISGEGGDD
+6254 NVTINGEGGDD
-6265 TLIGSQGDDFINGGS
+6265 TLVGSDGDDFINGGS
-6280 GNDTLTGG
+6280 GNDTLSGG

-6295 GGAGSD
+6295 GGAGGD
-6301 SADGG
+6301 SLDGG
-6306 SANDTLIGNSGNDT
+6306 SANDTLAGNGGNDT
-6320 LNGGAGLDSIDGGSG
+6320 LNGGTGLDSIDGGTG
-6335 NDIIDGGDD
+6335 GDVIDGGDD
-6344 SDTVLA
+6344 NDTVLA
-6350 GAGSDSVDGG
+6350 GAGADSVDGG
-6360 LGNDRIL
+6360 LGNDRL
-6367 GQGQDDT
+6367 VGEGQDDT

-6380 DDTLIGGTGGDMIRG
+6380 DDTLIGGTGSDMIRG

-6422 GAGQDTLTG
+6422 GSGQDTLTG

-6443 SFDTIRIV
+6443 SFDTIRLT
-6451 GEATDDVFTLDRSNN
+6451 GEAIDDVFTLDRSAN
-6466 FNLLR
+6466 FNQLR
-6471 KTSGTTY
+6471 KTSGATY

-6492 FDGNDTINVI
+6492 LDGNDTITVI
-6502 GDLLGSDGDAAFV
+6502 GDLLGSDGNAAFV

-6528 LNTDAGKRFVVTA
+6528 LNTDAGKAFIVTA
-6541 GTGNDTLVGSAGD
+6541 GTGNDTLKGSAGE

-6562 DDSIEGGSGEDT
+6562 DDSIDGGTGEDT
-6574 LTGAA
+6574 LTGGA
-6579 GADVLNGGAGAD
+6579 GADILNGDAGAD

-6646 ILGGRD
+6646 IAGGRD

-6658 GANDDTIFGERGFD
+6658 GDNDDTIIGERGFD

-6677 DGTDSLVGGD
+6677 DGNDSLVGGD
-6687 HNDTIDGGNGN
+6687 HNDTIEGGNGN

-6704 LGNDVLLGGA
+6704 SGNDVLLGGS
-6714 DNDTILGGSDA
+6714 DNDVLLGGSDA
-6725 DTLVGG
+6725 DTLLGG

-6738 GQGSSGDIQVGET
+6738 GQGSSGDVQVGET
-6751 ALAGTAD
+6751 GLDGTAD
-6758 DTPDA
+6758 DTPDP
-6763 GDTFDSVAEIDNA
+6763 GDTFDSVTEIDNA